1 MGWDEDP
8 TERAIK
14 KSAEGVEPP
23 PPKPK
28 AREGVRQ
35 SDAWNQIMDDVERA
49 FGVPRSYA
57 KCRMFAYD
65 KGRDDVLVNFYTY
78 NDDDDVKIIAYRW
91 TPNGVTLP

>member
-1 MGWDEDP
+1 MGSWDEDP

-28 AREGVRQ
+28 AREVVRQ
-35 SDAWNQIMDDVERA
+35 SDEWNQIMDDVERA
-49 FGVPRSYA
+49 FGVPTVYA
-57 KCRMFAYD
+57 KCKMFAYS
-65 KGRDDVLVNFYTY
+65 KRDDILVNFYAY
-78 NDDDDVKIIAYRW
+78 VEDDVKITAYRW